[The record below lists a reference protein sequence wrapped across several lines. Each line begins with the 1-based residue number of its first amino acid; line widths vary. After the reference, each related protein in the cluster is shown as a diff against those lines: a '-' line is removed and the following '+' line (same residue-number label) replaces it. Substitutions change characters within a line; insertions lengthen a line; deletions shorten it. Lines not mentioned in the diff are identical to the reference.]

1 MGRRAKSRHL
11 KTDSETGAIV
21 TDKTPKGTAYTVHGD
36 GPPVVL
42 IHGMGL
48 THAMWDWQ
56 LPPLLER
63 FTVIRYDLL
72 GHGESVARPC
82 RYDMEDFVGQL
93 HELLDHLAVNRAAI
107 AGFSLGG
114 LIVRAFALAHP
125 DRCTAIAI
133 LNSAH
138 DRTDEERAAMRKRL
152 AIAHEQGPAPTIDVA
167 LARWFT
173 KEFAAANPDVLDR
186 VRRWMEANDPKVYPE
201 IYRVLTESDAPLATS
216 IAEIRCP
223 TLVLACAEDHGN
235 SPDMA
240 HRMAALIP
248 NAEVAIIPK
257 LKHMALA
264 EDPAAVS
271 GPLIAFLER
280 TAGQAK

>member
-1 MGRRAKSRHL
+1 M
-11 KTDSETGAIV
+11 
-21 TDKTPKGTAYTVHGD
+21 TDKTAAGTAYAVEGN

-48 THAMWDWQ
+48 NRDMWDWQ
-56 LPPLLER
+56 LPPLRDR
-63 FTVIRYDLL
+63 FTIIRYDLL
-72 GHGESVARPC
+72 GHGESVARAG
-82 RYDMEDFVGQL
+82 RYEMTDFVDQL
-93 HELLDHLAVNRAAI
+93 RELLDHLGVTLAAI

-125 DRCTAIAI
+125 NRCTAIAI

-138 DRTDEERAAMRKRL
+138 DRTDDERAAMRKRL
-152 AIAHEQGPAPTIDVA
+152 AIAYEQGPAPTIEVA

-173 KEFAAANPDVLDR
+173 DGFAAANPDVLDR
-186 VRRWMEANDPKVYPE
+186 VRHWMEANDPKVYAE
-201 IYRVLTESDAPLATS
+201 VYRVLAESDADLATS
-216 IAEIRCP
+216 ISDIRCP
-223 TLVLACAEDHGN
+223 TLILACEEDHGN

-240 HRMAALIP
+240 RRMAALIP
-248 NAEVAIIPK
+248 NAEVATVPK

-271 GPLIAFLER
+271 GPLVRFLGK
-280 TAGQAK
+280 AMAQAR

>member
-1 MGRRAKSRHL
+1 MKN
-11 KTDSETGAIV
+11 
-21 TDKTPKGTAYTVHGD
+21 KTPAGTAYSVEGD

-48 THAMWDWQ
+48 THAMWNWQ
-56 LPPLLER
+56 LPPLLKR
-63 FTVIRYDLL
+63 FSVIRYDLL
-72 GHGESVARPC
+72 GHGRSVARAG
-82 RYDMEDFVGQL
+82 RYEMDDFVNQL
-93 HELLDHLAVNRAAI
+93 RELLDHLAVNRAAI

-125 DRCTAIAI
+125 DRTQAIAI

-138 DRTDEERAAMRKRL
+138 DRTDDERAAMRKRL
-152 AIAHEQGPAPTIDVA
+152 AIAHEQGPAPTIDTA

-173 KEFAAANPDVLDR
+173 EDFAAANPDVLDR
-186 VRRWMEANDPKVYPE
+186 VRRWMEANNPKIYPE
-201 IYRVLTESDAPLATS
+201 IYRVLTECDAELATS

-223 TLVLACAEDHGN
+223 TLVLACEEDHGN

-240 HRMAALIP
+240 WRMAALIP

-271 GPLIAFLER
+271 GPLVSFLENSVD
-280 TAGQAK
+280 QAK

>member
-1 MGRRAKSRHL
+1 M
-11 KTDSETGAIV
+11 
-21 TDKTPKGTAYTVHGD
+21 TDKTPSGTAYTVEGA

-48 THAMWDWQ
+48 NRDMWDWQ

-63 FTVIRYDLL
+63 FTVVRYDLL
-72 GHGESVARPC
+72 GHGESAARSG
-82 RYDMEDFVGQL
+82 RYEMDDFVAQL
-93 HELLDHLAVNRAAI
+93 RDLLDHLGVTCAAV

-138 DRTDEERAAMRKRL
+138 DRTDDERAAMRERL
-152 AIAHEQGPAPTIDVA
+152 AIAYEQGPAPTIDVA

-173 KEFAAANPDVLDR
+173 DGFAAANPDVLDR
-186 VRRWMEANDPKVYPE
+186 VRHWMAANDPKVYAE
-201 IYRVLTESDAPLATS
+201 IYRVLAESDADLATS
-216 IAEIRCP
+216 IANIKCP
-223 TLVLACAEDHGN
+223 TLVLACEEDHGN
-235 SPDMA
+235 SVDMA

-248 NAEVAIIPK
+248 DAEVAVIPK

-271 GPLIAFLER
+271 GPLVSFLER
-280 TAGQAK
+280 KTTHAK

>member
-1 MGRRAKSRHL
+1 M
-11 KTDSETGAIV
+11 
-21 TDKTPKGTAYTVHGD
+21 TDKTQSGTAYTVEGT

-48 THAMWDWQ
+48 NRDMWDWQ
-56 LPPLLER
+56 LPRLRDR

-72 GHGESVARPC
+72 GHGDSLARPG
-82 RYDMEDFVGQL
+82 RYEMDDFVGQL
-93 HELLDHLAVNRAAI
+93 RELLDHLGVTRAAI

-138 DRTDEERAAMRKRL
+138 DRTDDERAAMRERL

-173 KEFAAANPDVLDR
+173 DGFAATNPDVLDR
-186 VRRWMEANDPKVYPE
+186 VRHWMEANDPKVYAE
-201 IYRVLTESDAPLATS
+201 VYRVLAESDADLATS
-216 IAEIRCP
+216 IAGIKCP
-223 TLVLACAEDHGN
+223 TLVLACEEDHGN

-240 HRMAALIP
+240 RRMAALIP
-248 NAEVAIIPK
+248 DAEVTIVPK

-264 EDPAAVS
+264 EDPAAIS
-271 GPLIAFLER
+271 GPLVSFLER
-280 TAGQAK
+280 TTTQAK

>member
-1 MGRRAKSRHL
+1 M
-11 KTDSETGAIV
+11 
-21 TDKTPKGTAYTVHGD
+21 TDKTPSGTAYTVEGE

-48 THAMWDWQ
+48 NRDMWGWQ

-63 FTVIRYDLL
+63 FTVIRYDLF
-72 GHGESVARPC
+72 GHGESVARPG
-82 RYDMEDFVGQL
+82 RYEMNDFVGQL
-93 HELLDHLAVNRAAI
+93 RELLDHLGVTRAAV

-138 DRTDEERAAMRKRL
+138 DRTENERAAMRERL
-152 AIAHEQGPAPTIDVA
+152 AIAREQGPAPTIDTA

-173 KEFAAANPDVLDR
+173 DGFAAANPGVLDR
-186 VRRWMEANDPKVYPE
+186 VRHWMEANDPKVYAE
-201 IYRVLTESDAPLATS
+201 IYRVLAESDADLATA
-216 IAEIRCP
+216 IAGIECP
-223 TLVLACAEDHGN
+223 SLVLACEEDHGN
-235 SPDMA
+235 SVDMA
-240 HRMAALIP
+240 RRMAALIP
-248 NAEVAIIPK
+248 DAEVAIVPN

-271 GPLIAFLER
+271 GPLVTFLER
-280 TAGQAK
+280 TIGD

>member
-1 MGRRAKSRHL
+1 M
-11 KTDSETGAIV
+11 TNETSA
-21 TDKTPKGTAYTVHGD
+21 GTAYTVDGD

-48 THAMWDWQ
+48 TRDMWDWQ

-72 GHGESVARPC
+72 GHGESVARSG
-82 RYDMEDFVGQL
+82 RYDMADFVDQL
-93 HELLDHLAVNRAAI
+93 RELLDHLAVNRAAI

-125 DRCTAIAI
+125 DRTSAIAI

-152 AIAHEQGPAPTIDVA
+152 AIAYEQGPAPTIDVA
-167 LARWFT
+167 LERWFT
-173 KEFAAANPDVLDR
+173 EDFATANPDVLDR
-186 VRRWMEANDPKVYPE
+186 VRHWMEANDPKVYPE
-201 IYRVLTESDAPLATS
+201 IYRVLAESDADLATS
-216 IAEIRCP
+216 IAEIHCP
-223 TLVLACAEDHGN
+223 TLVLACEEDHGN

-240 HRMAALIP
+240 RRMAALIP
-248 NAEVAIIPK
+248 NAEVVIVPK

-271 GPLIAFLER
+271 GPLVTFLEKA
-280 TAGQAK
+280 AGQAK

>member
-1 MGRRAKSRHL
+1 M
-11 KTDSETGAIV
+11 
-21 TDKTPKGTAYTVHGD
+21 TDKTPNGTAYSVEGD

-72 GHGESVARPC
+72 GHGESVARPG
-82 RYDMEDFVGQL
+82 RYEMDDFVGQL
-93 HELLDHLAVNRAAI
+93 RELLDHLGVTRAAI

-125 DRCTAIAI
+125 DRCRAIAI

-138 DRTDEERAAMRKRL
+138 DRTDDERAAMRQRL
-152 AIAHEQGPAPTIDVA
+152 AIAYEQGPAPTIDVA

-173 KEFAAANPDVLDR
+173 DDFAAGHPEVLDQ

-201 IYRVLTESDAPLATS
+201 IYRVLAESDADLATS
-216 IAEIRCP
+216 IAGIRCP
-223 TLVLACAEDHGN
+223 TLVLACEEDHGN

-240 HRMAALIP
+240 HRMAAVIP
-248 NAEVAIIPK
+248 NAEVVLIPK

-271 GPLIAFLER
+271 GPLVSFLER
-280 TAGQAK
+280 TVGQAR

>member
-1 MGRRAKSRHL
+1 M
-11 KTDSETGAIV
+11 
-21 TDKTPKGTAYTVHGD
+21 TDKTPNGTAYTVEGD

-48 THAMWDWQ
+48 TRDMWDWQ
-56 LPPLLER
+56 LPPLRER

-72 GHGESVARPC
+72 GHGESVARPG
-82 RYDMEDFVGQL
+82 RYEMDDFVGQL
-93 HELLDHLAVNRAAI
+93 RELLDHLGVTRAAI

-138 DRTDEERAAMRKRL
+138 DRTDDERAAMRKRL
-152 AIAHEQGPAPTIDVA
+152 AIAYEQGPAPTIDVA

-173 KEFAAANPDVLDR
+173 DGFAAANPGVLDR

-201 IYRVLTESDAPLATS
+201 IYRVLAESDAGLATS
-216 IAEIRCP
+216 ISDIRCP
-223 TLVLACAEDHGN
+223 ALVLACEEDHGN
-235 SPDMA
+235 SVDMA
-240 HRMAALIP
+240 RRMAALMP
-248 NAEVAIIPK
+248 NAEIAVVPK

-264 EDPAAVS
+264 EDPAAISAPLVS
-271 GPLIAFLER
+271 FLER
-280 TAGQAK
+280 ATDQAK

>member
-1 MGRRAKSRHL
+1 M
-11 KTDSETGAIV
+11 TDETSAG
-21 TDKTPKGTAYTVHGD
+21 TVHTVDGD

-48 THAMWDWQ
+48 TREMWDWQ

-72 GHGESVARPC
+72 GHGESVARSG
-82 RYDMEDFVGQL
+82 RYDMADFVDQL
-93 HELLDHLAVNRAAI
+93 RELLDHLAVNRAAI

-125 DRCTAIAI
+125 DRASAIAI

-152 AIAHEQGPAPTIDVA
+152 AIAYEQGPAPTIDVA
-167 LARWFT
+167 LERWFT
-173 KEFAAANPDVLDR
+173 EDFATANPDVLDR

-201 IYRVLTESDAPLATS
+201 IYRVLAESDADLATS
-216 IAEIRCP
+216 IADIRCP
-223 TLVLACAEDHGN
+223 TLILACAEDHGN

-240 HRMAALIP
+240 RRMAALIP
-248 NAEVAIIPK
+248 DAEVSIIPK

-271 GPLIAFLER
+271 GPLIAFLESV
-280 TAGQAK
+280 AAQAK

>member
-1 MGRRAKSRHL
+1 MTYAAA
-11 KTDSETGAIV
+11 GAIV
-21 TDKTPKGTAYTVHGD
+21 ADKTSKGTASTVDGD

-72 GHGESVARPC
+72 GHGESVARAG
-82 RYDMEDFVGQL
+82 RYDMADFVDQL
-93 HELLDHLAVNRAAI
+93 RELLDHLAVNRAAI

-125 DRCTAIAI
+125 DRARAIAI

-138 DRTDEERAAMRKRL
+138 DRTDEERAAMRNRL
-152 AIAHEQGPAPTIDVA
+152 AIAFDEGPAATIDVA

-173 KEFAAANPDVLDR
+173 EDFAAANPDVLDR
-186 VRRWMEANDPKVYPE
+186 VRHWMEASDPKVYPE
-201 IYRVLTESDAPLATS
+201 IYRVLTESDAPLATA
-216 IAEIRCP
+216 IADIRCP

-240 HRMAALIP
+240 HRMAAQIP

-271 GPLIAFLER
+271 RPLITFLEK
-280 TAGQAK
+280 AAD

>member
-1 MGRRAKSRHL
+1 M
-11 KTDSETGAIV
+11 
-21 TDKTPKGTAYTVHGD
+21 TDKSPSGTAYTVEGD

-48 THAMWDWQ
+48 NRDMWGWQ
-56 LPPLLER
+56 LPPLRER

-72 GHGESVARPC
+72 GHGESAARPG
-82 RYDMEDFVGQL
+82 RYEMDDFVEQL
-93 HELLDHLAVNRAAI
+93 RELLDHLAIDRAAI

-125 DRCTAIAI
+125 DRARAIAI

-152 AIAHEQGPAPTIDVA
+152 AIAFEEGPAPTIDVA

-173 KEFAAANPDVLDR
+173 EGFAAEHPEVLNQ
-186 VRRWMEANDPKVYPE
+186 VRRWMETNDPKVYPE
-201 IYRVLTESDAPLATS
+201 IYRVLAESDADLATS
-216 IAEIRCP
+216 ITGIDCP
-223 TLVLACAEDHGN
+223 TLVLACEEDHGN
-235 SPDMA
+235 SVDMA
-240 HRMAALIP
+240 HRMASLIP
-248 NAEVAIIPK
+248 DAEVAVIPK

-271 GPLIAFLER
+271 VPLVAFLEKA
-280 TAGQAK
+280 AGQAK

>member
-1 MGRRAKSRHL
+1 M
-11 KTDSETGAIV
+11 
-21 TDKTPKGTAYTVHGD
+21 TDKTPKGTAYTVDGD

-48 THAMWDWQ
+48 TQAMWDWQ

-72 GHGESVARPC
+72 GHGESAARVG
-82 RYDMEDFVGQL
+82 RYDMDDFVNQL
-93 HELLDHLAVNRAAI
+93 RELLDHLAVNRAAI

-125 DRCTAIAI
+125 DRAQAIAI

-138 DRTDEERAAMRKRL
+138 DRTDKERAAMRKRL
-152 AIAHEQGPAPTIDVA
+152 AIAYEQGPAPTIDVA

-173 KEFAAANPDVLDR
+173 EGFASEHPEVLER
-186 VRRWMEANDPKVYPE
+186 VRHWMEANDPKVYPE
-201 IYRVLTESDAPLATS
+201 IYRVLTESDAPLAAA
-216 IAEIRCP
+216 IADIRCP

-248 NAEVAIIPK
+248 NAEVAIVPK
-257 LKHMALA
+257 LKHMALV
-264 EDPAAVS
+264 EDPVAVS
-271 GPLIAFLER
+271 APLVSFLGKM
-280 TAGQAK
+280 AGQAK